1 MIWVLLSLVV
11 IILILCT
18 ILFLKLKVFID
29 YYHGNDNDH
38 LEITLRALFGL
49 LKYKV
54 NVPVIKVAED
64 SPSLVVHKKVGVGNE
79 EKDKKHEKVKFTA
92 EEILHSI
99 QDMQHFLKHVS
110 GFYKIVRSF
119 LKKVTVSR
127 IEWITVVGVGDAA
140 YTGMLTGAFWT
151 AKGSLLG
158 LISTLMK
165 VKTIP
170 KIMITPEFNRA
181 ISQTS
186 FQCMIHFRIGH
197 AIFAGIKLIKFWKGG
212 RPNFKSKPLS
222 IFSSKTKSV

>member
-38 LEITLRALFGL
+38 LVITFRSLFGL
-49 LKYKV
+49 LKYKI

-64 SPSLVVHKKVGVGNE
+64 SPSLVVHKKAEVGNE

-99 QDMQHFLKHVS
+99 QDMQNFLKHVS

-158 LISTLMK
+158 LVSTLMK

-170 KIMITPEFNRA
+170 KIMITPEFNQS

-197 AIFAGIKLIKFWKGG
+197 AIFAGIKLIKYWKGG
-212 RPNFKSKPLS
+212 RPNFKSKPFS